1 MAKSTKEQ
9 GAATGAEAISP
20 RCTAPWQSMMVE
32 GNGVVQPCAYRGNYG
47 NASMHPPLGNVNES
61 SLEEIWNG
69 PEMQNL
75 RRLMAE
81 GDLRAAGCGGC
92 LAVAQGLPLNLAY
105 DARIDEDD
113 APNSDYRDNVFLKR
127 KEVAAGKTVIE
138 SKPLVLYV
146 TPTHRCN
153 LRCTHCYETPTR
165 TDTIRRDG
173 FQDEVENLLPYL
185 SELVPGGGEPLL
197 LSFWQ
202 NSFRNPVANQN
213 PYLRLSF
220 TTGAHY
226 VTDTMFENIG
236 RFNDAQVMVSFDA
249 PNAKTFEA
257 IRKNASFE
265 RVVENMAAFRD
276 ITVKKREG
284 STVMHISVMKQNIR
298 LLPEMI
304 RLAAAMEVPF
314 NFQPVVAYPVDH
326 SLRVFEHGS
335 KEVEGWR
342 AALDKTRELI
352 RSVLVPSLEAAAK
365 RRGRTPDPSMPEMF
379 QNHITALSNLVPWD
393 VAEQKHRL
401 YSGEIP
407 VYQQDYL
414 KLLGRYGLKEHQ
426 QGQQMLIA
434 FHPKTGDT
442 TSEPHHYARVD
453 TDGRFRAILPPGEY
467 LACLMR
473 RDTYAVPYNGF
484 DVSVSDTVDMNA
496 LFTPPVLPIS
506 TESQA

>member
-1 MAKSTKEQ
+1 VTIP
-9 GAATGAEAISP
+9 AEDAVKKTSAP
-20 RCTAPWQSMMVE
+20 RCSAPWQSMMVE

-47 NASMHPPLGNVNES
+47 NASMHPPLGNVNQS
-61 SLEEIWNG
+61 TLEEIWNG
-69 PEMQNL
+69 SEMQTL
-75 RRLMAE
+75 RDLMAK
-81 GDLRAAGCGGC
+81 GDLQAAGCGGC

-105 DARIDEDD
+105 DPRIDEDD

-127 KEVAAGKTVIE
+127 KEMAERKTVIE

-173 FQDEVENLLPYL
+173 FQDEVENLMPYL

-202 NSFRNPVANQN
+202 NAFRNPVANQN

-236 RFNDAQVMVSFDA
+236 RFSDAQVMVSFDA

-257 IRKNASFE
+257 IRVNAKFE
-265 RVVENMAAFRD
+265 QVVENMAKFRD

-335 KEVEGWR
+335 KEVEGWKE
-342 AALDKTRELI
+342 AMEKSRELI
-352 RSVLVPSLEAAAK
+352 RAVLVPSLEASAK
-365 RRGRTPDPSMPEMF
+365 SRGRKLDPEMPKLF
-379 QNHITALSNLVPWD
+379 QNHITALSNLIPWS
-393 VAEQKHRL
+393 VAAQKHRL
-401 YSGEIP
+401 FSGKIP
-407 VYQQDYL
+407 DYQQDYL
-414 KLLGRYGLKEHQ
+414 KLLGRFGLKDHQ
-426 QGQQMLIA
+426 QGQAMLIA
-434 FHPKTGDT
+434 FHPKSGDA

-453 TDGRFRAILPPGEY
+453 SEGHFRATLPPGEY

-473 RDTYAVPYNGF
+473 RDSYAVPYNGF
-484 DVSVSDTVDMNA
+484 DVSVSETIDMSTLFLTDRAPDTSIELEGM
-496 LFTPPVLPIS
+496 T
-506 TESQA
+506 